1 MNYKPRILK
10 RELRKA
16 TAHFPALLVT
26 GPRRSGNTPCCCK
39 SSQNVLPQLN

>member
-1 MNYKPRILK
+1 MNYNPRILK

-26 GPRRSGNTPCCCK
+26 GITLTDTDRLHTHLSGA
-39 SSQNVLPQLN
+39 